1 MDLLTI
7 NQFKDKCGC
16 TYEAIRSRIDDTI
29 IPTTRNPIIT
39 IDADKYAFL
48 IEYYK
53 NKKGKNK

>member
-1 MDLLTI
+1 MELLTI
-7 NQFKDKCGC
+7 SQFKDKCGC
-16 TYEAIRSRIDDTI
+16 TYEAIRSRIDESI
-29 IPTTRNPIIT
+29 IPTTRKPIT